1 MVSWLTT
8 GASTALAILL
18 VTAAPNGAKA
28 QASAPPMIPPAAQ
41 AVAAS
46 GSSKGA
52 PLFVAADPD
61 LVAKE
66 GVAQDSWFVVSHL
79 TSGSDRLDLLVHY
92 IRLTPPQG
100 PMTQAIIEDNLSA
113 QEASVIDIRA
123 LIMSPAF
130 ENAARFYQMFST
142 DVSYYGAQILVEGK
156 KISRVTMSSVVDL
169 LNALKKQLLAG
180 EKHFLI
186 ACHGS
191 PEGLLIRAAPGHTTT
206 LTDKILDRL
215 LAAADDE
222 TGARDTLLGTT
233 DKSGKKLFTKESQVD
248 DLLSLIKDVRGGQI
262 ELIEFRC
269 CNLGAGAGLK
279 KIHKLFGSKI
289 TAAPK
294 TKYVF
299 LRGTF
304 GGKAKLPK
312 SEAQWNA
319 QLKHNADQ
327 IGRLPP
333 NRRTFTSRMSVV
345 RGRPPAF
352 AAGMSGSRTVH
363 WVSVKSVG

>member
-1 MVSWLTT
+1 MPSIHRVFKINVVPNILFFVS
-8 GASTALAILL
+8 S
-18 VTAAPNGAKA
+18 N
-28 QASAPPMIPPAAQ
+28 
-41 AVAAS
+41 
-46 GSSKGA
+46 
-52 PLFVAADPD
+52 DP
-61 LVAKE
+61 
-66 GVAQDSWFVVSHL
+66 
-79 TSGSDRLDLLVHY
+79 
-92 IRLTPPQG
+92 
-100 PMTQAIIEDNLSA
+100 IEDNLSA

-142 DVSYYGAQILVEGK
+142 DVTYYGDQILVEGK

-279 KIHKLFGSKI
+279 KDPQAVPRQPNDRRQAKVRAPALLWCSRSRPDNHSASHRTHHKIPRSAGARGSPQKFEGMRAIHCPEWHLSPSCL
-289 TAAPK
+289 A
-294 TKYVF
+294 
-299 LRGTF
+299 
-304 GGKAKLPK
+304 
-312 SEAQWNA
+312 
-319 QLKHNADQ
+319 
-327 IGRLPP
+327 
-333 NRRTFTSRMSVV
+333 
-345 RGRPPAF
+345 
-352 AAGMSGSRTVH
+352 SGP
-363 WVSVKSVG
+363 

>member
-1 MVSWLTT
+1 M
-8 GASTALAILL
+8 
-18 VTAAPNGAKA
+18 
-28 QASAPPMIPPAAQ
+28 
-41 AVAAS
+41 
-46 GSSKGA
+46 
-52 PLFVAADPD
+52 
-61 LVAKE
+61 
-66 GVAQDSWFVVSHL
+66 
-79 TSGSDRLDLLVHY
+79 
-92 IRLTPPQG
+92 
-100 PMTQAIIEDNLSA
+100 
-113 QEASVIDIRA
+113 IDIRA

-142 DVSYYGAQILVEGK
+142 DVTYYGDQILVEGK

-279 KIHKLFGSKI
+279 KIHKLFRGNLT
-289 TAAPK
+289 TAARPK
-294 TKYVF
+294 FERRPCYGVHAQGLTTTPHPTARITKFREAPVLEGLHKN
-299 LRGTF
+299 LRECVLFIVQSGTCRRR
-304 GGKAKLPK
+304 AWHL
-312 SEAQWNA
+312 
-319 QLKHNADQ
+319 
-327 IGRLPP
+327 GRDVNCGL
-333 NRRTFTSRMSVV
+333 
-345 RGRPPAF
+345 
-352 AAGMSGSRTVH
+352 
-363 WVSVKSVG
+363 